1 MRVAVVTFPGSNC
14 DRDVSVAVT
23 NIIGKKPLSIWH
35 QDHEIPNCDLII
47 IPGGFSY
54 GDYLRCGAVAA
65 NSPIMRE
72 VKNHTSRGGAV
83 LGICNGFQ
91 ILTEA
96 NLLPGTLLKNRSLK
110 FISKAVGI
118 NILRNDTFFTS
129 CFQKDQTVFIPV
141 AHHDGNFFIEKDS
154 LMKIEDNN
162 QVAMRYSEPVNGSCN
177 DIAGLYNES
186 FNVLGL
192 MPHPERA
199 VDKRTGS
206 DDGIIFFKSMMK
218 YINN

>member
-23 NIIGKKPLSIWH
+23 KITGKKPVSIWH

-72 VKNHTSRGGAV
+72 VKNHASRGGAV

-91 ILTEA
+91 ILLEA
-96 NLLPGTLLKNRSLK
+96 KLKRREYKLQKIISLFFSNQINAIHKRSRGK
-110 FISKAVGI
+110 
-118 NILRNDTFFTS
+118 N
-129 CFQKDQTVFIPV
+129 
-141 AHHDGNFFIEKDS
+141 
-154 LMKIEDNN
+154 
-162 QVAMRYSEPVNGSCN
+162 
-177 DIAGLYNES
+177 
-186 FNVLGL
+186 
-192 MPHPERA
+192 
-199 VDKRTGS
+199 
-206 DDGIIFFKSMMK
+206 
-218 YINN
+218 

>member
-1 MRVAVVTFPGSNC
+1 MLRSLVGSEMCIRDSLDVVP
-14 DRDVSVAVT
+14 
-23 NIIGKKPLSIWH
+23 NIISCKEKV
-35 QDHEIPNCDLII
+35 IPKSDLII
-47 IPGGFSY
+47 LPGGFSY
-54 GDYLRCGAVAA
+54 GDYLRSGAIAA
-65 NSPIMRE
+65 RE
-72 VKNHTSRGGAV
+72 PVMKDLIKKARDGVYV

-141 AHHDGNFFIEKDS
+141 AHHDGNFFIEKDG

-162 QVAMRYSEPVNGSCN
+162 QVAMRYSEPVNGSIN

-199 VDKRTGS
+199 VDRRTGS